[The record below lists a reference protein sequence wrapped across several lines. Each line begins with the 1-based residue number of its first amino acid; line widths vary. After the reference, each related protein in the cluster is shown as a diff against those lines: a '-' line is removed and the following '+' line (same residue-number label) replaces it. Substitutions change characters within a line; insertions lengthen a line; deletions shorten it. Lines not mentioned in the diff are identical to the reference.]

1 MKSII
6 TAAFI
11 SVSFV
16 SLNGLALSGKTPPRN
31 DGSGSIQCAWYDSGK
46 KEEHGIHHTKEECSA
61 HHGSCS
67 ERCFVYES
75 VCKVEGIRVEFITNK
90 EGKVERKETKSD
102 FRGQHKDEW
111 RAREIADR
119 ECLSAHPIQDRCMP
133 AGCHEEAVRVR

>member
-31 DGSGSIQCAWYDSGK
+31 EGSGSIKGAWYDSGK
-46 KEEHGIHHTKEECSA
+46 KEELWIHRTKEECSA

-119 ECLSAHPIQDRCMP
+119 ECLSARPIQDRCMP
-133 AGCHEEAVRVR
+133 AGCYEEAVRVR